1 MQPLNQRIAKARK
14 DLGLTQEQVAKAM
27 NVSRQTVSHWENG
40 RVQPDE
46 ATVRQLFALLSIQEC
61 EYSPSEKRGAWKL
74 VAAFFCGVV
83 MTLIVVY
90 GILPFF
96 FSEQE
101 KSRQPDS
108 ASSFPV
114 SAQSNL
120 APYSWEWFQQADVNE
135 QNKAFIQLAPIES
148 PVLLTEDSSFD
159 AQFVWKILFTIEEK
173 NGIPFTVEKFTQ
185 VYFNQEKG
193 IMDSYELIG
202 DECRRY
208 WDNLTFE
215 GYSMQGYNTN
225 RTVSGNVGYGAAL
238 EGKDANGNELVFKV
252 YIPLSQEVAQPVT
265 LKQFMQEQTQE
276 EGRAFLNIHALES
289 PVPQVF
295 DTAFEGDWGWKY
307 QYFAENPTDIP
318 FTAELITEV
327 LFKGETASIVN
338 KYDSDRLA
346 QLGISNVL
354 TKDEPY
360 GSGGGANTLQGFTGL
375 GIRIEGVDANG
386 NELAFTHFIPF
397 SQEKPLQ

>member
-1 MQPLNQRIAKARK
+1 MQPFSQRITEARK
-14 DLGLTQEQVAKAM
+14 ALGMTQEQVAEAM
-27 NVSRQTVSHWENG
+27 KVSRQTVSHWENG

-46 ATVRQLFALLSIQEC
+46 ATARQLFALLNIHGSEH
-61 EYSPSEKRGAWKL
+61 SPSKKRGTWKL
-74 VAAFFCGVV
+74 VAAFFCGVLT
-83 MTLIVVY
+83 TLIVIY
-90 GILPFF
+90 GFLPFL

-101 KSRQPDS
+101 ESKQPDLMNS
-108 ASSFPV
+108 IPV
-114 SAQSNL
+114 SVQSNI

-135 QNKAFIQLAPIES
+135 SDKAFIQLAPIES
-148 PVLLTEDSSFD
+148 PVLLTEDSSFE
-159 AQFVWKILFTIEEK
+159 AQFVWKIWFTIEEK

-202 DECRRY
+202 DECRRF

-225 RTVSGNVGYGAAL
+225 RTVGGSVGYGTAL

-252 YIPLSQEVAQPVT
+252 YIPLSQEVVQPVT
-265 LKQFMQEQTQE
+265 LMQFMQEQMQE
-276 EGRAFLNIHALES
+276 DGKAFLNIHALES

-327 LFKGETASIVN
+327 LFKGEAASIVN

-346 QLGISNVL
+346 QWGISNVF
-354 TKDEPY
+354 TKEEPY

-375 GIRIEGVDANG
+375 GIMIEGVDANG
-386 NELAFTHFIPF
+386 NKLAFTHFIPF

>member
-1 MQPLNQRIAKARK
+1 MQPFSQRITEARK
-14 DLGLTQEQVAKAM
+14 ALGMTQEQVAEAM
-27 NVSRQTVSHWENG
+27 KVSRQTVSHWENG

-46 ATVRQLFALLSIQEC
+46 ATVRQLFALLNIQES
-61 EYSPSEKRGAWKL
+61 ENRPSKKYGALKL
-74 VAAFFCGVV
+74 VAAFLCGVFA
-83 MTLIVVY
+83 TLIVIY
-90 GILPFF
+90 GFLPFF
-96 FSEQE
+96 LSEQE
-101 KSRQPDS
+101 ESKQPDLLNS
-108 ASSFPV
+108 IPV
-114 SAQSNL
+114 SGQSSI

-135 QNKAFIQLAPIES
+135 SDKAFIQLAPIES
-148 PVLLTEDSSFD
+148 PVLLTEDSSFE
-159 AQFVWKILFTIEEK
+159 AQFVWKIWFTIEEK

-193 IMDSYELIG
+193 IMDSYEVIG
-202 DECRRY
+202 DECRRF

-252 YIPLSQEVAQPVT
+252 YIPLSQEVVQPVT
-265 LKQFMQEQTQE
+265 LKQFMQEQMQE
-276 EGRAFLNIHALES
+276 DGKAFLTIHALES

-346 QLGISNVL
+346 QWGISNVF
-354 TKDEPY
+354 TKEEPY

-375 GIRIEGVDANG
+375 GIMIEGVDANG

-397 SQEKPLQ
+397 SQEKLLQ